1 MYVADST
8 VRAGSGIR
16 FKRRDA
22 YLLMLQE
29 GLKIMPETTRVFFF
43 SFDPFVKLFL
53 IVNCS
58 ENYFQI

>member
-1 MYVADST
+1 M
-8 VRAGSGIR
+8 RAGSGIR

-53 IVNCS
+53 IVDCS